1 MQKEKIGIVT
11 IQDDNNYGN
20 RLQNFACIKILTQ
33 CGVICENI
41 CITFERNRIRL
52 IFKKIISKR
61 LIKLVKSIIKRESIC
76 IQYSRTNLFE
86 KFTKKMVCKK
96 IVTSF
101 IKQGYIDKY
110 FSDYKYCFVGSDQV
124 WNPDFAGQDYYFLN
138 FVEPQKRIAFAASIG
153 YTELPDDVLK
163 RYTEHWK
170 QMRYIS
176 VREESA
182 ADIIEKA
189 TGKRP
194 DVFLD
199 PTLLLTRKE
208 WDEVKKQ
215 PKCNLPK
222 KYILCLFLGKMPEY
236 IKEAYEKAYDMELVI
251 LNDKAFP
258 DYYVQGPSEFVWLV
272 QNAELVLTDSFHCS
286 VFSIIYHKQ
295 FWVFERDDIQL
306 KNMFTRMETLLKRFD
321 MMDRIQK
328 RNAPVSFEK
337 ISEQRFIEAE
347 DIRREERDRV
357 LQIIGDIVS
366 K

>member
-11 IQDDNNYGN
+11 IQDDDNYGN
-20 RLQNFACIKILTQ
+20 RLQNFACFKMFSHYE
-33 CGVICENI
+33 VICENI
-41 CITFERNRIRL
+41 CIRVETNKVKL
-52 IFKKIISKR
+52 YLKKILSKR
-61 LIKLVKSIIKRESIC
+61 LIRVIKAIIKKENIRV
-76 IQYSRTNLFE
+76 QYSRLDLFE
-86 KFTKKMVCKK
+86 EFTEKM
-96 IVTSF
+96 TR
-101 IKQGYIDKY
+101 KQFLIDFMDESYKDKY
-110 FSDYKYCFVGSDQV
+110 FSNYKYCFVGSDQV

-138 FVEPQKRIAFAASIG
+138 FVEPHKRIAFAASIG

-182 ADIIEKA
+182 ADIIEQA

-199 PTLLLTRKE
+199 PTLLLTREE
-208 WDEVKKQ
+208 WDEVAKQ
-215 PKCNLPK
+215 PKCDIPP

-236 IKEAYEKAYDMELVI
+236 IKDAYEKAYDMELVI

-272 QNAELVLTDSFHCS
+272 QNAELILTDSFHCS

-295 FWVFERDDIQL
+295 FWVFERDDIEL

-328 RNAPVSFEK
+328 RDVPVSFEK
-337 ISEQRFIEAE
+337 ISEERFEEAE
-347 DIRREERDRV
+347 VIRRRERDRV
-357 LQIIGDIVS
+357 LQIIGNIVS